1 MTRRD
6 HVRLTDIVEKKLF
19 YVERVG
25 RQAPP
30 LRHVILIYIAKIAA
44 VAMHPPSCPPLNLR
58 LFVTDCG
65 FERCGFVTRW
75 YG

>member
-25 RQAPP
+25 HQAHPLRQPNPAEIKPP
-30 LRHVILIYIAKIAA
+30 LWRTLSNIVPDASR
-44 VAMHPPSCPPLNLR
+44 VAMM
-58 LFVTDCG
+58 F
-65 FERCGFVTRW
+65 
-75 YG
+75 